1 MKIVLDTATKQAVCP
16 PEFFE
21 NIRKINDAAE
31 LTESSKNLTSEDYLQ
46 KIIDECSK
54 VIVNKNDVTKRR
66 GSKKSRNEKQTWHF
80 SLGTY

>member
-66 GSKKSRNEKQTWHF
+66 GSKPIENN
-80 SLGTY
+80 